1 MHVYQ
6 VRPRKDKRD
15 FDLISDA
22 LPCGRL
28 WYDEPNAISNA
39 IGYAK
44 FAAAYMMLGFAFTM
58 TLARAGGLLLLRQT
72 LSAARFLCRM
82 RIAASSARR
91 FNSAS
96 SGVNR
101 KNSKSRL
108 LISSS
113 PVLFAPS
120 FLYSTRRA
128 FSRAAATTQ
137 SFTAGYMMP

>member
-1 MHVYQ
+1 MRCHSVGCGNAG
-6 VRPRKDKRD
+6 P
-15 FDLISDA
+15 DA
-22 LPCGRL
+22 AN
-28 WYDEPNAISNA
+28 DAIE
-39 IGYAK
+39 YAK
-44 FAAAYMMLGFAFTM
+44 FRSRSHNKAVIRVYDNAAT
-58 TLARAGGLLLLRQT
+58 AGGLLLSRQT

-96 SGVNR
+96 PGVNR

-120 FLYSTRRA
+120 FL
-128 FSRAAATTQ
+128 
-137 SFTAGYMMP
+137 